1 MYRLTASLL
10 QRPCHGACSTC
21 VIQGA
26 CFASLPLLSRFGVGA
41 GLTCSLCCL
50 PPLGGGT
57 GQATPVSP
65 SGSTLSFVI
74 GILEIP
80 SAKTVVFPLLSLLGL
95 YEAGRCLLLSSL
107 PDTRCENDPIL
118 SCGDQPVRYAL
129 EPAVRSLREH

>member
-1 MYRLTASLL
+1 MEPAQLV
-10 QRPCHGACSTC
+10 STC

-50 PPLGGGT
+50 PPCGEELDKQLLQPLFGY
-57 GQATPVSP
+57 SP

-80 SAKTVVFPLLSLLGL
+80 SAKTVVFPLLPLLGL
-95 YEAGRCLLLSSL
+95 YEAGRCLLQSSL
-107 PDTRCENDPIL
+107 PDTCCENDPIL
-118 SCGDQPVRYAL
+118 SCRDQPVTRAL
-129 EPAVRSLREH
+129 DPAVCSSREHYFEN